1 MTYPPT
7 PEAHR
12 TLIKIC
18 GIRTPEMAQIAV
30 TAGADAIGLVIG
42 VPRSPRNLTLSQAV
56 TIAGPLPRRVMV
68 VAVFQ
73 DPSATLVEG
82 WKGAWVQL
90 HGNEDEELIGRVG
103 RTKHVIKGL
112 QFDTEQV
119 LRFND
124 CRDVDILLIDGSSGG
139 RAGGFDHQTLADLM
153 PQISKPII
161 VAGGLTP
168 QNVTDAIRIVHPL
181 GVDVSSGVESSPG
194 VKDAGLVN
202 RFCQAVAEAEK

>member
-1 MTYPPT
+1 
-7 PEAHR
+7 
-12 TLIKIC
+12 
-18 GIRTPEMAQIAV
+18 MAQIAV

-42 VPRSPRNLTLSQAV
+42 VPRSPRTLTLSQAA
-56 TIAGPLPRRVMV
+56 TIAAELPRRVMV

-73 DPSATLVEG
+73 DSSVAQIER

-103 RTKHVIKGL
+103 RMKHVIKGFR
-112 QFDTEQV
+112 FDREQV

-139 RAGGFDHQTLADLM
+139 RAGGFDHQALADLM
-153 PQISKPII
+153 PQISKPVI

-168 QNVTDAIRIVHPL
+168 GNVTDAIGVVHPL

-194 VKDAGLVN
+194 VKDAGLVR
-202 RFCQAVAEAEK
+202 RFCEAVAVAER